1 MCLKILSDDIV
12 GQIWETMPLSLIV
25 PSPFYSVVA
34 DIDAAATSERD
45 ELCLDLAGNLIDKE
59 RGLSCISRRW
69 QRVCFFFFTVSPH
82 QHAWPPC
89 FAPEEEA
96 HCQAREE
103 GIRGFDAKILLIKA
117 KLLQKWNDDENI
129 SLLST
134 RALDRASIVTRRM
147 LRMILLPKFNYWSVA
162 QRCVFP

>member
-1 MCLKILSDDIV
+1 
-12 GQIWETMPLSLIV
+12 MPLSLIV

-34 DIDAAATSERD
+34 DIDVAATSERD

-134 RALDRASIVTRRM
+134 RARDRASSHAENVANDFASEIQLLIRRAKVCFS
-147 LRMILLPKFNYWSVA
+147 LIA
-162 QRCVFP
+162 VFAYF